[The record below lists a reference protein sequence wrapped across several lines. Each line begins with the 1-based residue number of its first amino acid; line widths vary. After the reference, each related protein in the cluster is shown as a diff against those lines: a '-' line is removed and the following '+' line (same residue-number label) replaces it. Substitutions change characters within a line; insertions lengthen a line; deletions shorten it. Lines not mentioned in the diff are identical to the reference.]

1 MNTPKV
7 SFIIPVYNSEKYL
20 EKCICS
26 VLSQSFDDFEL
37 ILVNDGSK
45 DRSGLLCD
53 TYAKKDLRIKV
64 IHQKNQGVSAARNTG
79 IKHATGEWCCFVDS
93 DDWIEPDYLFAFF
106 SNLTAKNNLIVQEV
120 KTSFK
125 KKIKLTRNYQYKTYP
140 INDFSNLLK
149 DNLILFNGFPFAK
162 LYNLKI
168 IKENNLCFN
177 TDIKFAEDLI
187 FFLDY
192 LKHIESVTFIK
203 ESFYVY
209 VYNNQSASYKL
220 HLFKDYEKSIEGY
233 KKSLSSLFKQDK
245 WKEIEQIKRS
255 FSVFFTLSIFSFYRS
270 KVDKSE
276 RINYL
281 KQLFLTGNTKVL
293 LSTTS
298 NFNFIRKFA
307 FLLLNYQKYSFADC
321 LLKVYVPVEVEFML
335 SFKRNIKS
343 IIGKS

>member
-1 MNTPKV
+1 MDTPKV

-20 EKCICS
+20 EKCIRS
-26 VLSQSFDDFEL
+26 VLNQNFDDFEL

-45 DRSGLLCD
+45 DGSGLLCD
-53 TYAKKDLRIKV
+53 AYAQKDFRIKV
-64 IHQKNQGVSAARNTG
+64 LHQQNQGVSAARNTG
-79 IKHATGEWCCFVDS
+79 IKYATGEWCCFVDS
-93 DDWIEPDYLFAFF
+93 DDWIEPDYLCAFF
-106 SNLTAKNNLIVQEV
+106 SNLPDKNTLIVQEV
-120 KTSFK
+120 KKSFG
-125 KKIKLTRNYQYKTYP
+125 KKIKVTRDYQHKTYP
-140 INDFSNLLK
+140 TNDFCNLLK
-149 DNLILFNGFPFAK
+149 NNLILFNGFPFAK
-162 LYNLKI
+162 LYNLNI
-168 IKENNLCFN
+168 IKDNNLYFN

-192 LKHIESVTFIK
+192 LKHIDSVTFIK

-220 HLFKDYEKSIEGY
+220 HLFEDYEKSIESY
-233 KKSLSSLFKQDK
+233 KKSLSYLLKQEK
-245 WKEIEQIKRS
+245 WKEIEQIESS
-255 FSVFFTLSIFSFYRS
+255 FSVFFTLSIFSFYKS

-281 KQLFLTGNTKVL
+281 KQLFLAGNTKVL

-321 LLKVYVPVEVEFML
+321 LLKVYVPIEFEFML
-335 SFKRNIKS
+335 PFKRNVKS
-343 IIGKS
+343 IIGKG